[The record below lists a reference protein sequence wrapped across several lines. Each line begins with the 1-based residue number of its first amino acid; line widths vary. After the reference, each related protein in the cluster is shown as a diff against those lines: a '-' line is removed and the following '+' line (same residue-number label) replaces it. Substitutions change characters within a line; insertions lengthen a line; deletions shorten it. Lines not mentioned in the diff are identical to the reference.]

1 MLRAVKG
8 PGRDARPASGLVVA
22 GWSALSVAALD
33 HQTRGGGGS
42 PCSRSATWAG
52 FNVLIHA
59 LGSVGVWI
67 LLLVPSLERWV
78 DGHVVAGS

>member
-1 MLRAVKG
+1 VA
-8 PGRDARPASGLVVA
+8 VVA
-22 GWSALSVAALD
+22 AALGFVVLIPYWIAA
-33 HQTRGGGGS
+33 RNAGAVS
-42 PCSRSATWAG
+42 PE

-78 DGHVVAGS
+78 DGHVLAGR